1 MRGKLRSTGALLC
14 VATAAVVIFGI
25 TAFLIGNEGQG
36 VRSPQGVSLAASES
50 DVGQNPVERAA
61 AAAQEA
67 GVGELLTPEFLRIC
81 EQESPGICG
90 KLAEKL
96 QSRAAFD
103 QSWFWQLSG
112 KTLHYYEALARPAD
126 NVYDTGRDHGPAVL
140 AFTGDVN
147 FADDWNI
154 MRHYTGTAGI
164 TDCFGE
170 SLLEEMR
177 SADVLLCNN
186 EFSISDRG
194 SPMPGKRF
202 TFRAKTDNVSMWHQL
217 GADIVGLANNHCFD
231 YGEEAFID
239 TLDTLTEAGI
249 PYVGAGRNIQEAME
263 PRFFLAGGMKI
274 GYVAC
279 TRAEKHILTPGAGE
293 NSPGVLRCYEPE
305 LAEQA
310 IRQAKEQCDYLAV
323 YVHWGTEGST
333 VLEQAQ
339 TELAG
344 RFQQAGADL
353 IVGAHPHVL
362 QGTGWRKDTPVIYSL
377 GNFWF
382 NMKSM
387 DTALLKVTINQPGA
401 AGAEVQLLPCVQ
413 TGGRVSLLEDTT
425 ERQRVWNSLNTVAES
440 GYFDENGVLRKSD
453 VV

>member
-1 MRGKLRSTGALLC
+1 MKGKLRSTAALLC
-14 VATAAVVIFGI
+14 AAAVAVVIFGI
-25 TAFLIGNEGQG
+25 TAFLIGNEGQ
-36 VRSPQGVSLAASES
+36 VQSPQGVSLTASES
-50 DVGQNPVERAA
+50 DPGQNPAERAA
-61 AAAQEA
+61 AAAREA
-67 GVGELLTPEFLRIC
+67 GVEKLLTPELLRIC

-90 KLAEKL
+90 KLAGRLE
-96 QSRAAFD
+96 SGAAFD
-103 QSWFWQLSG
+103 EDWLWQLSG
-112 KTLHYYEALARPAD
+112 KTMHYYSSLAGTEE
-126 NVYDTGRDHGPAVL
+126 NVYDTGRENGPAVL

-154 MRHYTGTAGI
+154 MRHYAGTAGI

-194 SPMPGKRF
+194 SPMPGKQF
-202 TFRAKTDNVSMWHQL
+202 TFRAKTDNVTMWHQL

-249 PYVGAGRNIQEAME
+249 PYVGAGRNIQEAMK
-263 PRFFLAGGMKI
+263 PCFFLAGGMKI
-274 GYVAC
+274 GYIAC
-279 TRAEKHILTPGAGE
+279 TRAEKNILTPEAGE
-293 NSPGVLRCYEPE
+293 DSPGVLRCYQPE
-305 LAEQA
+305 MAVQA
-310 IRQAKEQCDYLAV
+310 IRQAKEQCDYLVV

-344 RFQQAGADL
+344 QFQQAGADL

-362 QGTGWRKDTPVIYSL
+362 QGAGWRQDTPVIYSL

-387 DTALLKVTINQPGA
+387 DTALLKVTVSEPGT
-401 AGAEVQLLPCVQ
+401 AGAEVAAAALCSDRG
-413 TGGRVSLLEDTT
+413 TGESAGRCSRKVSG
-425 ERQRVWNSLNTVAES
+425 S
-440 GYFDENGVLRKSD
+440 GTA
-453 VV
+453 